1 MANESTQSSF
11 IIYDEQFNSAMM
23 ERLQVNINVWNSA
36 TKGGLVLTT
45 KSLMGHFNKVSMYKA
60 LAETVVKELDPTVEG
75 TTTWDTFEA
84 FENASVKVKRTV
96 NIKKTVDA
104 FRVMLKDPKATFSQ
118 LVGGLTADLITKD
131 AIETGLGALIG
142 AIQNDAS
149 HVLGDYTAGLT
160 FKDINKAQFVYGD
173 KFAKVACILVHSNTT
188 RALVDLNI
196 DEKLDSVAGFTIGTG
211 QWHTLGIPVITA
223 DLTAL
228 VADNGGTPAYNAL
241 FLTEGALMVEASETV
256 DAFTDVNL
264 DASPAELRL
273 KREWAYNVGIN
284 GYTYDTTKGAYP
296 TKALLGTSSSWKKTV
311 SDDKDLPCVLFKA
324 VATA

>member
-11 IIYDEQFNSAMM
+11 VIYDEEFNSSMY

-60 LAETVVKELDPTVEG
+60 LAETVIKELDPRVEG
-75 TTTWDTFEA
+75 TTQWDTFEA

-96 NIKKTVDA
+96 NIKKAVDA
-104 FRVMLKDPKATFSQ
+104 FRVMLKDPDATFSQ

-131 AIETGLGALIG
+131 AIETGLVALIA

-149 HVLGDYTAGLT
+149 HVLGDYTTALD
-160 FKDINKAQFVYGD
+160 FKQINKAQFVYGD
-173 KFAKVACILVHSNTT
+173 KFSKVACILVHSNTT
-188 RALVDLNI
+188 QAIVDLNI
-196 DEKLDSVAGFTIGTG
+196 DEKLDNVAGFTIGSG
-211 QWHTLGIPVITA
+211 KWHTLGIPVITA
-223 DLTAL
+223 DLSAL
-228 VADNGGTPAYNAL
+228 VDGSGYNAL

-256 DAFTDVNL
+256 DAFTDVDL
-264 DASPAELRL
+264 DASPAQLRL
-273 KREWAYNVGIN
+273 KREWAYNIGMS
-284 GYTYDTTKGAYP
+284 GYTYDTTAGAYP
-296 TKALLGTSSSWKKTV
+296 TKVVLGTPSSWVKTV
-311 SDDKDLPCVLFKA
+311 SDDKELPCVLFKA